1 MEIIEEK
8 YLNIGQYFKKKFG
21 NDFQKKRFLL
31 FQQKT
36 ADEGLGPELEKKKE
50 NT

>member
-1 MEIIEEK
+1 MNQN
-8 YLNIGQYFKKKFG
+8 NIGQSETNKHKFI
-21 NDFQKKRFLL
+21 NDFQKHIFP

-36 ADEGLGPELEKKKE
+36 ADEGLGPELERKKE